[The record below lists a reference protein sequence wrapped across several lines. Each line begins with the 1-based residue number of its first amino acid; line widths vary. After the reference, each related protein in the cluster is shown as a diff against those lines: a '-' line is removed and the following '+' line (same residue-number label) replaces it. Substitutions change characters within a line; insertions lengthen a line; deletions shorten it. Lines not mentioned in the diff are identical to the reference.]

1 MPNWRSRAH
10 LTVRLDSRW
19 IALIILCTGMLMIV
33 LDSTVVNV
41 ALASI
46 QRDLGF
52 SNANLAWPVNAY
64 MIAFGGTLLLAGRL
78 GDLIGTKRIFMAGL
92 AVFTAASLLCSLANS
107 QWTLIAARFVQGL
120 GGAMA
125 AAVILAMIFT
135 TFTDATERAKA
146 LSVFSFT
153 ASAGGSVGLLVGGG
167 ITQALNWH
175 WIFAVNI
182 PIGIVTYVYARRVV
196 AETQGIGLQA
206 GADIAG
212 AGLLTTALMLAVYA
226 VVKVPQSGLSPQ
238 EIIIASS
245 SIVLLAAF
253 VVRQARVEK
262 PLLPLS
268 IFRKPNVTWSNLLQI
283 VVVTGL
289 FAYFFLYSLYLRGVM
304 HYDAVQTGLAFLPIT
319 LAIGIL
325 SVGPSAWL
333 MRRFGSKLPLVAGIL
348 ISAGGLAIFALAP
361 LRAPYVTVIFPGM
374 ILVGVGLGVAF
385 PCIMDFAMSAATPAD
400 SGLISGL
407 VNTTSEVGGALGLAF
422 IAAIAASRTDS
433 VLATAHSTETAL
445 VAGYHLAFA
454 ICTIC
459 LIVGAAI
466 ATFALQSVQATVAT
480 GLTQN
485 FKKAP
490 GEC

>member
-1 MPNWRSRAH
+1 
-10 LTVRLDSRW
+10 LDSRW

-46 QRDLGF
+46 QHDLGF

-92 AVFTAASLLCSLANS
+92 VVFTAASLLCSLANS

-182 PIGIVTYVYARRVV
+182 PIGIITYVYARRVV
-196 AETQGIGLQA
+196 AETQGIGLQE

-226 VVKVPQSGLSPQ
+226 VVKVPQSGLSSQ
-238 EIIIASS
+238 EIIVASLS
-245 SIVLLAAF
+245 VVLLAAF

-333 MRRFGSKLPLVAGIL
+333 MRRFGSKLPLVAGIF

-407 VNTTSEVGGALGLAF
+407 VNTTAEVGGALGLAF

-459 LIVGAAI
+459 LIVGAGI

-480 GLTQN
+480 RLTQN